1 MSDQKLGG
9 AIQDLLDVQCQHVGV
24 VPEVVRG
31 VRLYFHRLV
40 KGLNAATASKAQL
53 GKRERDGGRKEERN
67 GKGDHINDYF

>member
-53 GKRERDGGRKEERN
+53 GKRDRGRKEERN
-67 GKGDHINDYF
+67 GKGDHVNDYF